1 MKLYHIVRPI
11 VTLAYKI
18 YFKKIYFTGAENIPQ
33 GKPVIFSVNH
43 PTGFFE
49 PTLLACVFW
58 ECDFYFIT
66 RGDMFKKPFYR
77 RILENLL
84 MIPIYRFRDGFE
96 NLRQNAAIMDGIRDM
111 LSENKGIMIF
121 SEGTTI
127 TAKRLHPLQKGLGR
141 MAFSNYEKYG
151 DLDLQIVPIGLTY
164 CDPHTPRGEVMIK
177 VGKAIPLSNYYE
189 IHAQNPS
196 KAINKLTADA
206 EAAMKPCL
214 VHIAR
219 KEDDDLAEKL
229 LLLYRNSFPQ
239 PTFPIMVHSARR
251 LLAQQEMVDNLNE
264 MTDNQRLILNE
275 KANTYFS
282 TLQSNSLKDVA
293 VAQPYHARFKIT
305 LALIIGFVPFL
316 IGWYGHYLPNWYS
329 RKIRD
334 ERVPYLEFKGPVM
347 AGVALGA
354 TLAQYII
361 LLIVGLIIGSWA
373 FWLFILILPFLGYY
387 SLVYN
392 ELWHNYKACSRLNK
406 VAQNAGG
413 DDYISVLREEREN
426 ILSMVRMM
434 PKI

>member
-1 MKLYHIVRPI
+1 MKLYHIVRPV
-11 VTLAYKI
+11 VTLAFKI

-96 NLRQNAAIMDGIRDM
+96 NLRQNAVIMDNIRDM
-111 LSENKGIMIF
+111 LSENKAIMIF

-151 DLDLQIVPIGLTY
+151 DLDLQIVPIGITY
-164 CDPHTPRGEVMIK
+164 SDPHTPRGEVMIK
-177 VGKAIPLSNYYE
+177 VGQPIPLSNYYD
-189 IHAQNPS
+189 IHTQNPS

-214 VHIAR
+214 VHIAK
-219 KEDDDLAEKL
+219 KEDDDLAEQL

-239 PTFPIMVHSARR
+239 PNFPIMVRSARR
-251 LLAQQEMVDNLNE
+251 LLAQKEMIDNLNN
-264 MTDNQRLILNE
+264 MTGNQKDTLNE
-275 KANTYFS
+275 KSNTYFS
-282 TLQSNSLKDVA
+282 TLESNGLKDVA
-293 VAQPYHARFKIT
+293 VAQPYHARFKNV

-329 RKIRD
+329 RKVRD
-334 ERVPYLEFKGPVM
+334 ERVPDLEFKGPVM

-354 TLAQYII
+354 TLVMYIV
-361 LLIVGLIIGSWA
+361 LLIAGLIIGSWA
-373 FWLFILILPFLGYY
+373 FWLFVLILPFLGYY

-392 ELWHNYKACSRLNK
+392 ELWINFKACSHLNK
-406 VAQNAGG
+406 VAKAHGG
-413 DDYISVLREEREN
+413 EAYISTLRELREAV
-426 ILSMVRMM
+426 LGMVRIM